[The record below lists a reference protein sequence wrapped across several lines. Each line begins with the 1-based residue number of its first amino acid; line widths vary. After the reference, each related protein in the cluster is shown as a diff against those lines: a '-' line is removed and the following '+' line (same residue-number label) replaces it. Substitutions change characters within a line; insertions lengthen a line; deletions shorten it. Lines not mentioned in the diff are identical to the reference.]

1 MGEREFRDEKEKGFE
16 TAKKLALADLRPWLQ
31 TLSDAELN
39 EPHIAMG
46 RVTLSPRQM
55 NEAIEEGTDIGRELV
70 RMLTNHR
77 LELAKR
83 GLLKRRE

>member
-1 MGEREFRDEKEKGFE
+1 MGEREFSDEKEKGFE

-31 TLSDAELN
+31 TLSEAELN
-39 EPHIAMG
+39 EPHIAIG
-46 RVTLSPRQM
+46 KVTLSPHQM
-55 NEAIEEGTDIGRELV
+55 QIAIEEGTKIGRELV
-70 RMLTNHR
+70 RMLSNHR

>member
-1 MGEREFRDEKEKGFE
+1 MGEREFREEKEKGFE
-16 TAKKLALADLRPWLQ
+16 TARKLALADLRPWLQ
-31 TLSDAELN
+31 SLTDSELD

-55 NEAIEEGTDIGRELV
+55 REAIENRTDIGRELV
-70 RMLTNHR
+70 RMLSNHR

-83 GLLKRRE
+83 GMLKRRE

>member
-1 MGEREFRDEKEKGFE
+1 MDEREFRNEKEKGFE
-16 TAKKLALADLRPWLQ
+16 TARKLALADLRPWLQ
-31 TLSDAELN
+31 TLSEAELN

-46 RVTLSPRQM
+46 HITLSPRQM
-55 NEAIEEGTDIGRELV
+55 QEAIEEGTDIGRELV

-83 GLLKRRE
+83 GLLKKRE

>member
-1 MGEREFRDEKEKGFE
+1 MDEREFRNEKEKGFE
-16 TAKKLALADLRPWLQ
+16 TARKLALADLRPWLQ
-31 TLSDAELN
+31 TLSEAELN

-46 RVTLSPRQM
+46 HITLSPRQM
-55 NEAIEEGTDIGRELV
+55 QEAIEEGTDIGRELV

>member
-1 MGEREFRDEKEKGFE
+1 MDEREFRHEKEKGFE
-16 TAKKLALADLRPWLQ
+16 TARKLALDDLRPWLQ
-31 TLSDAELN
+31 TLSEAELN

-46 RVTLSPRQM
+46 HITLSPRQM
-55 NEAIEEGTDIGRELV
+55 QEAIEEGTDIGRELV

>member
-1 MGEREFRDEKEKGFE
+1 MDEREFRHEKEKGFE
-16 TAKKLALADLRPWLQ
+16 TARKLALADLRPWLQ
-31 TLSDAELN
+31 TLSEAELN

-46 RVTLSPRQM
+46 HITLSPRQM
-55 NEAIEEGTDIGRELV
+55 QEAIEEGTDIGRELV

-83 GLLKRRE
+83 GLLKKRE